1 MTNLA
6 YEQMMNDKEVLVVL
20 DRRYA
25 ERQKRIK
32 AKKRAKAMYYIKQKL
47 SGFALAAIGLVVPA
61 LNSGDATASLIL
73 LPLGIYLMLT
83 RERVMIF

>member
-6 YEQMMNDKEVLVVL
+6 YEKMMSDKEVLAIL
-20 DRRYA
+20 DKRYTA
-25 ERQKRIK
+25 RQKKIE

-47 SGFALAAIGLVVPA
+47 SGFVLAAMGLAVPA

-83 RERVMIF
+83 KERVMMF

>member
-6 YEQMMNDKEVLVVL
+6 YEKMMSAKEVLAIL
-20 DRRYA
+20 DKRYTA
-25 ERQKRIK
+25 RQKKIE

-47 SGFALAAIGLVVPA
+47 SGFVLAAMGLAVPA

-83 RERVMIF
+83 KERVMMF